1 MNLKFLLALLV
12 LFLPACGTLSTNVG
26 SGVSDLDA
34 LEANVK
40 RELAP
45 RQLPNGEIYCG
56 ELAETERRQDD
67 CIGDLED
74 TLFLSEKDKV
84 RALDLL
90 TTGLE
95 RIRLRLVP
103 CKWWD
108 YKCHQR
114 LKDLP

>member
-45 RQLPNGEIYCG
+45 RRLPNGEIYCG
-56 ELAETERRQDD
+56 EQAATERKQDD

-74 TLFLSEKDKV
+74 TLFMSEKDKV